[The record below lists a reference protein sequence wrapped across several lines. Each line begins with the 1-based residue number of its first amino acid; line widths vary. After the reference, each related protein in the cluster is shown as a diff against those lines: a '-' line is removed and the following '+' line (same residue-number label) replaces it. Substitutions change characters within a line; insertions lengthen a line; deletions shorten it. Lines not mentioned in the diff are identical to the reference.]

1 MTIQILAL
9 ETATE
14 WCSAALFV
22 GGECLE
28 DKVPTGE
35 LPTGELRVREAHA
48 GNRHS
53 ELILPMV
60 QAIMAEEGIAL
71 TQLDAIAYG
80 EGPGSFT
87 GLRIACGVTQGL
99 ALAAGCPIIGIGS
112 LHALAAAAAL
122 ETDATGVLAILD
134 ARMGEV
140 YAARYRD
147 GIEVLPPALYKP
159 EALPPPLTGECVA
172 GTGFFAYETLLD
184 ATWAGL
190 DYRVSALHYPG
201 AAQVARLAVP
211 RFLAG
216 EGRSAEWAEPVYV
229 RNKVALKK
237 SERP

>member
-1 MTIQILAL
+1 MQILAL
-9 ETATE
+9 ETSTE
-14 WCSAALFV
+14 WCSAALWV
-22 GGECLE
+22 DGDLH
-28 DKVPTGE
+28 
-35 LPTGELRVREAHA
+35 VREAHA

-53 ELILPMV
+53 ELILPMA
-60 QAIMAEEGIAL
+60 QELMAEGGIVL
-71 TQLDAIAYG
+71 TQLNAMAYG

-99 ALAAGCPIIGIGS
+99 ALAAGCPVIGVGS

-122 ETDATGVLAILD
+122 ETGAAGVLAILD

-159 EALPPPLTGECVA
+159 EALPTPLPGECVA
-172 GTGFFAYETLLD
+172 GTGFFAYEALLS
-184 ATWAGL
+184 AAWIGL
-190 DYRVSALHYPG
+190 DYRVSELRYPS

-211 RFLAG
+211 RLLTG

-237 SERP
+237 SERL

>member
-1 MTIQILAL
+1 MTVQILAL

-14 WCSAALFV
+14 WCSAALW
-22 GGECLE
+22 
-28 DKVPTGE
+28 TAGE
-35 LPTGELRVREAHA
+35 LHLREAHA

-53 ELILPMV
+53 EMILPMV
-60 QAIMAEEGIAL
+60 QSLLADGGITL

-99 ALAAGCPIIGIGS
+99 AMAAGCPVIGVGS

-122 ETDATGVLAILD
+122 ETGAGGVLAILD

-140 YAARYRD
+140 YAARYQD
-147 GIEVLPPALYKP
+147 GIEVLAPALYKP
-159 EALPPPLTGECVA
+159 EALPAPLTGECVT
-172 GTGFFAYETLLD
+172 GTGFFAYEALFG
-184 ATWAGL
+184 AAWAGL
-190 DYRVSALHYPG
+190 DYRVSELRYPG
-201 AAQVARLAVP
+201 AAQVARLAIP
-211 RFLAG
+211 RILAG
-216 EGRSAEWAEPVYV
+216 AGRSAEWAEPVYV

>member
-1 MTIQILAL
+1 MTVQILAL
-9 ETATE
+9 ETSTE
-14 WCSAALFV
+14 WCSAALW
-22 GGECLE
+22 
-28 DKVPTGE
+28 TAGE
-35 LPTGELRVREAHA
+35 LHLREAHA

-53 ELILPMV
+53 EMILPMV
-60 QAIMAEEGIAL
+60 QSLLAEGGITL

-99 ALAAGCPIIGIGS
+99 AMAAGCPVIGVGS

-122 ETDATGVLAILD
+122 ETGVTGVLALLD
-134 ARMGEV
+134 ARMGEI

-159 EALPPPLTGECVA
+159 EALPAPLPGECVT
-172 GTGFFAYETLLD
+172 GTGFFAYEALLGTL
-184 ATWAGL
+184 WSGL
-190 DYRVSALHYPG
+190 DYGVSEQRYPG
-201 AAQVARLAVP
+201 AAQIARLAVP

-237 SERP
+237 SERS